1 MSSQTCA
8 LKFKADAVEWRYQ
21 VQPLD
26 SKPSIIC
33 GQQALHRLRS
43 RSLWPISFR
52 PKLPGSKKCFFIWAL
67 GSRRRKSSTF
77 AGTAMWSSVAVSDST
92 GAFISA

>member
-8 LKFKADAVEWRYQ
+8 PEFKADAVEWRYQ

-26 SKPSIIC
+26 SKPSRIC

-43 RSLWPISFR
+43 RSLWPISFK
-52 PKLPGSKKCFFIWAL
+52 PKLPGSKKCFFI
-67 GSRRRKSSTF
+67 
-77 AGTAMWSSVAVSDST
+77 
-92 GAFISA
+92 